1 MLTDFVIRNKMFIM
15 PYDFMSSYDTYVPII
30 LLLSLSRIITIVNTM
45 IQFTNKHNST

>member
-15 PYDFMSSYDTYVPII
+15 PYDTYVPII